1 MLRTSMAAILACCLL
16 SSVSAQDSCTAPG
29 CASECGEGAATPP
42 PPWIGDLMT
51 RSAVT
56 GDWGG
61 LRSSMAENGFTF
73 SGNATEFYPGVV
85 HGGTQNGFRY
95 GGHNDY
101 LVNVDLDKA
110 AGLQGSFLKLR
121 AEHHYGNNVN
131 QQTGAILPAT
141 LASGLPVVDSER
153 LYLTNVVFTQFFS
166 ESFGVYFGKLD
177 TLDGDKNAFAHG
189 RGKTQF
195 LSGPMALNPAMLR
208 VVPYS
213 TLGAGA
219 LLMLGPESVISVG
232 ILNPT
237 DTSNRSGLSE
247 LFRDGA
253 VITAE
258 GRFETEFFGKP
269 GHQLLGGAWS
279 SKDYVNLQQ
288 DPRILFPPLGIPIA
302 RQSGSWAA
310 YYNFDQYLV
319 ADPGDPSRGCGV
331 FGRFGISDGNPNPV
345 AWFLSFGLGG
355 NSRIRGHEADTW
367 GLGWYMN
374 SVSDKLGPIATA
386 FLGLGNAQGVECFY
400 NYEVTPWFHLTTDVQ
415 YIQPSAQKIA
425 HEAVVLA
432 FRAKIDL

>member
-1 MLRTSMAAILACCLL
+1 MLHTSLLAVLACCLF
-16 SSVSAQDSCTAPG
+16 SSVCAQDSCTPIG
-29 CASECGEGAATPP
+29 CSSECGEGAPAPP

-61 LRSSMAENGFTF
+61 MRSSLAENGFTF
-73 SGNATEFYPGVV
+73 SGNATQFYPGVV
-85 HGGTQNGFRY
+85 HGGTQNGFEY

-101 LVNVDLDKA
+101 VLDVDMDKA
-110 AGLQGSFLKLR
+110 AGCKGSFLKFR
-121 AEHHYGNNVN
+121 AEHHYGDSVN
-131 QQTGAILPAT
+131 QRTGAVLPAT
-141 LASGLPVVDSER
+141 LASGLPVVDSEK
-153 LYLTNVVFTQFFS
+153 LYLTNLLISQFFS

-177 TLDGDKNAFAHG
+177 TLDGDRNAFAHG

-195 LSGPMALNPAMLR
+195 LNTSLAANPALLR

-219 LLMLGPESVISVG
+219 LFVLGPESIINVG
-232 ILNPT
+232 VVNPT
-237 DTSNRSGLSE
+237 DTANRSGLSE

-258 GRFETEFFGKP
+258 GRFETDFFGKP
-269 GHQLLGGAWS
+269 GHQLVGGAWS
-279 SKDYVNLQQ
+279 SKDYVSLQQ
-288 DPRILFPPLGIPIA
+288 DPRILFPPLGIPIV

-319 ADPGDPSRGCGV
+319 MDPCDSSRGCGV
-331 FGRFGISDGNPNPV
+331 FGRFGISDGNPNPIE
-345 AWFLSFGLGG
+345 WFLSFGVGG

-374 SVSDKLGPIATA
+374 GISDELGAAATA
-386 FLGLGNAQGVECFY
+386 FLGLDNSQGVECFY

-415 YIQPSAQKIA
+415 YIQPSAQNRA
-425 HEAVVLA
+425 SEAVVLA